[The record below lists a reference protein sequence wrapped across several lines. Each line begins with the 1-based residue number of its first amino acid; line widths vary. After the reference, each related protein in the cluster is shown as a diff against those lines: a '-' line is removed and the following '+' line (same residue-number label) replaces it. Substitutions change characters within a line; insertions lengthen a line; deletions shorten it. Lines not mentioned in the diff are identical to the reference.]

1 MEFFVQTACNNKLT
15 ANISD
20 WLQKSS
26 IRDGQLTRQNSLT
39 RIKKLLKD
47 LRNNT
52 STVSYGLKLS
62 VELILYLLTDLHLKQ
77 TKLAL
82 VQPDP
87 YQQLIEGQSFHYTA
101 HSKHF
106 LSESLRHSIQS
117 INAGGQAFI
126 CMNILH

>member
-1 MEFFVQTACNNKLT
+1 MT
-15 ANISD
+15 
-20 WLQKSS
+20 
-26 IRDGQLTRQNSLT
+26 GQNPLL
-39 RIKKLLKD
+39 RIKKFLKD
-47 LRNNT
+47 LRNVT
-52 STVSYGLKLS
+52 STVSYGLKLR
-62 VELILYLLTDLHLKQ
+62 VELILYDLLTDLHLKQ

-117 INAGGQAFI
+117 INAAGQAFI

>member
-1 MEFFVQTACNNKLT
+1 M
-15 ANISD
+15 
-20 WLQKSS
+20 
-26 IRDGQLTRQNSLT
+26 TRQNSLT

-87 YQQLIEGQSFHYTA
+87 YQQLIIEGQSFHYTA

-106 LSESLRHSIQS
+106 LSESLRHSMQS

>member
-1 MEFFVQTACNNKLT
+1 M
-15 ANISD
+15 
-20 WLQKSS
+20 
-26 IRDGQLTRQNSLT
+26 TRQNSLT

-47 LRNNT
+47 LRNDT

-62 VELILYLLTDLHLKQ
+62 VELILYDLLTDLHLKQ
-77 TKLAL
+77 AKLAL
-82 VQPDP
+82 VRPDP
-87 YQQLIEGQSFHYTA
+87 YQQLIIEGQSFHYTA

-106 LSESLRHSIQS
+106 LSERLRHSMQS

>member
-1 MEFFVQTACNNKLT
+1 M
-15 ANISD
+15 
-20 WLQKSS
+20 
-26 IRDGQLTRQNSLT
+26 TRQNSLT

-47 LRNNT
+47 LRNDT

-62 VELILYLLTDLHLKQ
+62 VELILYDLLTDLHLKQ
-77 TKLAL
+77 AKLAL
-82 VQPDP
+82 VRPDP
-87 YQQLIEGQSFHYTA
+87 SQQLIEGQSFHYTA

>member
-1 MEFFVQTACNNKLT
+1 M
-15 ANISD
+15 
-20 WLQKSS
+20 
-26 IRDGQLTRQNSLT
+26 TRQNSLT

-62 VELILYLLTDLHLKQ
+62 VELILYLLTDLHLQQ

-82 VQPDP
+82 LQPDP

-101 HSKHF
+101 HSKHI

-117 INAGGQAFI
+117 INAGGQDFI

>member
-1 MEFFVQTACNNKLT
+1 MT
-15 ANISD
+15 
-20 WLQKSS
+20 
-26 IRDGQLTRQNSLT
+26 GQNPLL
-39 RIKKLLKD
+39 RIKNFFKD
-47 LRNNT
+47 LRNVT
-52 STVSYGLKLS
+52 STVSYGLKLR
-62 VELILYLLTDLHLKQ
+62 VELILYDLLTDLHLKQ

-87 YQQLIEGQSFHYTA
+87 YQQLIIEGQSFHYTA

-106 LSESLRHSIQS
+106 LSESLRHSMQS

>member
-87 YQQLIEGQSFHYTA
+87 YQQLIEG
-101 HSKHF
+101 
-106 LSESLRHSIQS
+106 
-117 INAGGQAFI
+117 
-126 CMNILH
+126 